1 MELKGIKMKKYFI
14 YQDANNYLNDNY
26 ITIMNDLTEEEMLL
40 MESQCDYIIVEFKS
54 MIQENAVRYEL
65 RK

>member
-1 MELKGIKMKKYFI
+1 MKKYFI